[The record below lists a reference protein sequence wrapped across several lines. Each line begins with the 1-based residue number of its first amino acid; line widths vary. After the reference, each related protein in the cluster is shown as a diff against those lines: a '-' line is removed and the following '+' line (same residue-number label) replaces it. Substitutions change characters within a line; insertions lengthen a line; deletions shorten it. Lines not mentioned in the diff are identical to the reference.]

1 MTREEAL
8 RRLRGTWS
16 FELAQGK
23 VRIRDE
29 QLIRTIAT
37 IREEQEQEQDGTP
50 ERGAPWPRERPLA
63 S

>member
-29 QLIRTIAT
+29 RLIRTIAT
-37 IREEQEQEQDGTP
+37 IREEQEQDGTP